1 MLMGMENFNSHN
13 GEYVVLARRGG
24 FLENGAAEEFS
35 LLAEREADFIYADEA
50 VIRDDGSTETVYKP
64 VFSPHTLLSYN
75 YIGSPIAVKRTLY
88 EKLGG
93 ADEADESALYAFT
106 LRATELAKRV
116 GHVPRVLYTGGRP
129 EARDDSGIV
138 QGELNRRGVRAEAL
152 PGLFRGSCCV
162 RPGMRPGTK
171 AAVVVPFTGDAD
183 ALRFTLE
190 SVEAV
195 STFRDYKLYV
205 VYGCVADARAQRYFQ
220 ALSENGAARILHYA
234 KETNTRVLKNEAAA
248 AVREDALLFLEA
260 GVVLASH
267 DAVGRM
273 MEYAF
278 LPRVATVG
286 AKILD
291 REKKLLH
298 TGFVLGIG
306 DEPVSLLAGHADTI
320 GSDAVNRYANCIRD
334 VTATGGGALMM
345 ERAKFFSAGGFDETM
360 PSCADDAELGLRC
373 RRAGLYNVYQP
384 YARFI
389 RQGKGEAC
397 QEVKDGERRLL
408 DAFFPAMAEGD
419 PMLSTNP
426 LAYKKFAP
434 AAEPAQ

>member
-1 MLMGMENFNSHN
+1 MENFNSHN
-13 GEYVVLARRGG
+13 GEYVILFRRGG
-24 FLENGAAEEFS
+24 FLENGAADEFR
-35 LLAEREADFIYADEA
+35 LFAEREADFIYADEA
-50 VIRDDGSTETVYKP
+50 VIRDDGSIETVYKP

-75 YIGSPIAVKRTLY
+75 YIGSPVAVKKALY
-88 EKLGG
+88 EHLGG
-93 ADEADESALYAFT
+93 VDEGDESALYAFV

-116 GHVPRVLYTGGRP
+116 GHIPRVLYTGGRP
-129 EARDDSGIV
+129 EMRDDSGIV

-152 PGLFRGSCCV
+152 PGLYRGSCCV
-162 RPGMRPGTK
+162 RPGMRPGTG
-171 AAVVVPFTGDAD
+171 AAVIVPFTGDVD
-183 ALRFTLE
+183 AVRFTLE
-190 SVEAV
+190 SAEAV

-248 AVREDALLFLEA
+248 AAREDALLFLDA
-260 GVVLASH
+260 GVVFASH
-267 DAVGRM
+267 DAIVRM
-273 MEYAF
+273 MEFA
-278 LPRVATVG
+278 LQPRVATVG

-345 ERAKFFSAGGFDETM
+345 ERAKFFSVSGFDETM

-373 RRAGLYNVYQP
+373 RRAGFYNVYQP
-384 YARFI
+384 YAHFI
-389 RQGKGEAC
+389 RQERGEAC
-397 QEVKDGERRLL
+397 QEVKNGGRRLL

-426 LAYKKFAP
+426 LAYKKDAA
-434 AAEPAQ
+434 AAEPAR